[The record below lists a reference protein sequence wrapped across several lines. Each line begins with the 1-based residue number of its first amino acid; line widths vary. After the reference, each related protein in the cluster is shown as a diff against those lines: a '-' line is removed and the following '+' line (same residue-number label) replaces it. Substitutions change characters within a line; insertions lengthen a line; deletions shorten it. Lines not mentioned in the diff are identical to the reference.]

1 MAVGGFP
8 FGRKFRMYTSEMTDD
23 ELTGWASRIADSL
36 IGSAKDKIDDAEY
49 RKREA
54 VPLILDILVRY
65 PLTEQELKYLDREIR
80 KGHGCPYDIILDEA
94 KECDGDYADNLE
106 LLIRDVLSSP
116 FKDRK
121 RLSDGAVEFI
131 YDSVTEML
139 GWRWGDW
146 YWPGSNDS
154 WEIEKSAWY
163 FPANEND
170 RLGLHERH
178 LRDFYREPWQDLP
191 PYSLF

>member
-1 MAVGGFP
+1 MN
-8 FGRKFRMYTSEMTDD
+8 TSEMTAD
-23 ELTGWASRIADSL
+23 ERTAWASRIADSL

-54 VPLILDILVRY
+54 VPLILDILESY

-80 KGHGCPYDIILDEA
+80 KGHMWSYDALLYMA
-94 KECDGDYADNLE
+94 KECDEDYADYLE
-106 LLIRDVLSSP
+106 LYLRAELSSP
-116 FKDRK
+116 FKRRK

-131 YDSVTEML
+131 YDATTEML
-139 GWRWGDW
+139 ETEGW

-154 WEIEKSAWY
+154 WEEERRVWF

-178 LRDFYREPWQDLP
+178 LRDFYGRH
-191 PYSLF
+191 

>member
-1 MAVGGFP
+1 M
-8 FGRKFRMYTSEMTDD
+8 KTSEMTAD
-23 ELTGWASRIADSL
+23 ERTGWASRIARSL
-36 IGSAKDKIDDAEY
+36 IDSAKDRIDDAEY

-54 VPLILDILVRY
+54 VPLILDILESY

-80 KGHGCPYDIILDEA
+80 KGHVCPYDATLDMA
-94 KECDGDYADNLE
+94 KESDDYDGELE
-106 LLIRDVLSSP
+106 CYLRYDLSDP
-116 FKDRK
+116 FKWRK

-131 YDSVTEML
+131 YDATTEKL
-139 GWRWGDW
+139 NKEDW

-154 WEIEKSAWY
+154 WEEEESEWY

-178 LRDFYREPWQDLP
+178 LRDFYGRH
-191 PYSLF
+191 